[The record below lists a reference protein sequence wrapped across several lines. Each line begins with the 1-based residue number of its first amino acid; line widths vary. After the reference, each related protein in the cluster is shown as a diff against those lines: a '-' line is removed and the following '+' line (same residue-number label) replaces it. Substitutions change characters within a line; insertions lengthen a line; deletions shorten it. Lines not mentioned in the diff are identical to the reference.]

1 LRLIR
6 AIKKVTFLFETH
18 RETVR
23 QLAEEN
29 TSLIDHMKQNEKD
42 TIDVVAYLRKI
53 DADKQMEVMKRPPR
67 RIVHL

>member
-1 LRLIR
+1 M
-6 AIKKVTFLFETH
+6 KHE

-29 TSLIDHMKQNEKD
+29 TSLLDHMKQNEKD

-53 DADKQMEVMKRPPR
+53 DADKQMEVIISRQPSSKL
-67 RIVHL
+67 IDLFNVFF